1 MVVAHELKLNL
12 VKSLAVL
19 NCLFVLNPLIFSLL
33 SIKTK
38 WLDNFKL
45 IQPDSFEV
53 ENLIFV
59 TGNSLYC

>member
-1 MVVAHELKLNL
+1 MVAAHELKLNL

-38 WLDNFKL
+38 WLVNFKL

-53 ENLIFV
+53 GNSIFV
-59 TGNSLYC
+59 TGNSLHC